1 MPHYVVLYRFTEQGM
16 KNVKST
22 VERVQETQAN
32 STSRGFKIHNIFWT
46 QGQYDLVAV
55 LEAPDEQAMMVG
67 LMSIASAGNAH
78 SETMRA
84 FTIAEME
91 QVIQKM

>member
-1 MPHYVVLYRFTEQGM
+1 MPHYVVLYKFTEQGM

-22 VERVQETQAN
+22 VERAKEIQAN
-32 STSRGFKIHNIFWT
+32 TESRGFKIHQTLWT
-46 QGQYDLVAV
+46 QGQYDLVVV
-55 LEAPDEQAMMVG
+55 LEAPDEQAMMLG

-84 FTIAEME
+84 FTVTEME
-91 QVIQKM
+91 QIVQRM